1 MTMTELIAFAAG
13 IACGWCGWRIYRAR
27 AAARTRRRIR
37 EKSYAAARRRLGMS
51 LPHDQGSDPRI
62 LRAQYPSKRQP

>member
-1 MTMTELIAFAAG
+1 MTELIVFAAW
-13 IACGWCGWRIYRAR
+13 IVFGWYVWRIGRAYV
-27 AAARTRRRIR
+27 AMRTRRRIR